1 MPGIDQLD
9 VELLLAHVRHSRREH
24 LLAHP
29 DQALS
34 LTAVHRFRSLIK
46 KRAEGLPLAYLVG
59 SKEFFGL
66 NFIVNKF
73 VLVPRPETELIVEM
87 ALDRLQES
95 DFSNQTSDFRKPKSE
110 SRSPKAILVDLGTGS
125 GCIPIAIM
133 KTLETKKQKNT
144 ENKKTLVRVIG
155 TDISQWA
162 LRVAR
167 KNARRHG
174 VDITFLHGNLL
185 EPIIK
190 TYNPTSPA
198 GGLKPIT
205 YNLIITAN
213 LPYLTEEQYAS
224 EPSIQSEPKSALVAK
239 NNGLALYEKLLK
251 QIQTLISS
259 FPHFFISCFFEIDPS
274 QSRRITS
281 LIQDYLPGAKV
292 EIKTDLAGRE
302 RVVVI
307 RTLKTRKT
315 KNTKTLVSMFRCF
328 NV

>member
-9 VELLLAHVRHSRREH
+9 VELLLAHVLHSRREH
-24 LLAHP
+24 LLVHP
-29 DQALS
+29 DQTLS

-46 KRAEGLPLAYLVG
+46 KRGEGMPLAYLVG

-95 DFSNQTSDFRKPKSE
+95 DFSNQTSDFRKPKCE

-174 VDITFLHGNLL
+174 VDITFLHGHLL
-185 EPIIK
+185 EPV
-190 TYNPTSPA
+190 
-198 GGLKPIT
+198 LK
-205 YNLIITAN
+205 NLQSAICNLQLIVTAN